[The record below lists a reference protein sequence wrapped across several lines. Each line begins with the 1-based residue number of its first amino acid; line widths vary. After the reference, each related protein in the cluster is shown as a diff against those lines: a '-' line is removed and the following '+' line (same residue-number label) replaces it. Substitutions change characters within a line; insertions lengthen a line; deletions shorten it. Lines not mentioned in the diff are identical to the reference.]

1 MGAIFD
7 DPIRIGDRW
16 HFPDGATL
24 PVVAGGEGPRDSG
37 NATDAMIRRLEDE
50 LEERNTFVQG
60 LVAGAQDAGRDLSSQ
75 EMELIASA
83 QNRIGQVS
91 DQLTPLR
98 ETSRITIESRNR
110 AREINN
116 EIQNARRRGGVGPV
130 EYRSAGEYIAD
141 FYAWR
146 MGDRDAAER
155 IEVFHRAAAHQ
166 TTADN
171 PGLLPESIVEPV
183 VNFVDSSRPLV
194 TAIGP
199 RDLGIGSWAYARVTQ
214 HTEVAQQAAE
224 KTEMASRKM
233 IITKTPIAAP
243 TYGGYVNISRQDIR
257 RTSPGIVNMVIDDL
271 ASEYA
276 IETEAAAAGDL
287 QTAATPGTVTYPA
300 NPTSAD
306 VSKAIWGAVGQA
318 WAGTRGQG
326 RSILAVAPDMLALV
340 GPLFPNVNPTNA
352 LGQGFDA
359 ANFGQGPQGTV
370 SGLVAVM
377 SAGLSAG
384 MMLVVSSAAVRC
396 FEDRYGAMQVDE
408 PSVLGVQV
416 GYAGDFE
423 TVVIEATGVVSI
435 VQGV

>member
-1 MGAIFD
+1 VAAT
-7 DPIRIGDRW
+7 DR
-16 HFPDGATL
+16 
-24 PVVAGGEGPRDSG
+24 
-37 NATDAMIRRLEDE
+37 TDAMIARLEAE
-50 LEERNTFVQG
+50 LEERNSFMQG
-60 LVAGAQDAGRDLSSQ
+60 LIAGAEEAGRDIN
-75 EMELIASA
+75 EAEKALIAEHRA
-83 QNRIGQVS
+83 RIQLIN
-91 DQLTPLR
+91 DQLEPL
-98 ETSRITIESRNR
+98 EAASKIALESRNR
-110 AREINN
+110 ARQINDQ
-116 EIQNARRRGGVGPV
+116 IQQARRQGHAGPV

-199 RDLGIGSWAYARVTQ
+199 RDLGIGSWAYARITQ
-214 HTEVAQQAAE
+214 HTQVAQQAGE

-257 RTSPGIVNMVIDDL
+257 RTSPGIVNMAMDDL
-271 ASEYA
+271 AGEYA
-276 IETEAAAAGDL
+276 IETEAACAGDL
-287 QTAATPGTVTYPA
+287 ETAATTGTVTYPA

-359 ANFGQGPQGTV
+359 ANFAQGPSGTI

-384 MMLVVSSAAVRC
+384 IMLVLSSAAVRC

-408 PSVLGVQV
+408 PSVLGLQV

-423 TVVIEATGVVSI
+423 TVIYEPTGVVKI